1 MLNCNKNIIAVLC
14 CCTFIF
20 YGCIE
25 SKYPLNITSTLNERP
40 ESFLQQ
46 LPGIGKMKYAG
57 MTVKQKA
64 TTVEVYAA
72 SFKEMNIEKV
82 SALWTLVLYLMLGL
96 VPLYL
101 R

>member
-1 MLNCNKNIIAVLC
+1 MDN
-14 CCTFIF
+14 
-20 YGCIE
+20 
-25 SKYPLNITSTLNERP
+25 
-40 ESFLQQ
+40 
-46 LPGIGKMKYAG
+46 KYAG